1 MSESDSSSD
10 ESSSEEVQQQP
21 AKPTP
26 AKEESDSSSD
36 DSSDD
41 EEAPAK
47 TVTPAAKD
55 DDSSSDD
62 SSSDEEE
69 EEKKPAPAP
78 TPAKDDDDSSSDDSS
93 SDDEEE
99 PPKKTTAPAAAADD
113 DSSSDDSS
121 DEEEEEKKPEP
132 AVAKPAAKEDSS
144 DSDSSSD
151 EEEEEKTAPA
161 KTEAAADD
169 SSDDSSSE
177 DEEEEKAPA
186 KTAEAADDD
195 SSDDSSDDEEEKPA
209 AKAPEKEEPVEEP
222 EKIETFTPVMS
233 SGPVKILCEWNIAES
248 LGSMKETVS
257 ISRKRKLSDASSPAS
272 KKKQVTEKSAA
283 KSGSVSVEITKE
295 YNPDDFKS
303 NHLKDQTNTIFVK
316 GIDKN
321 AYEADIEAFF
331 TEQVCKPVSIRHKW
345 DEERPG
351 LAWITFATNEQAS
364 KAVIDC
370 NNEYIKDRYV
380 NTDWAEERKNSGKK
394 SFGSGP
400 KNANLKGTTN
410 RIWIG
415 NLHRECEN
423 ETLIDLF
430 KPTATPTDVFILGR
444 DESRPKM
451 AYCSFETTDLASAVV
466 ETYQGSSV
474 MDHNIRLDWA
484 EPRRDGGNGGRKRKQ
499 ELSEKQEGCVTCFVG
514 RLSDTVDDDKLVELF
529 KDCGEVTN
537 IRYMERDGEFKGVAF
552 VQFSE
557 TEATDKAVQLNGTS
571 FLGKNIRVDFAADR
585 KKREF

>member
-1 MSESDSSSD
+1 MR
-10 ESSSEEVQQQP
+10 
-21 AKPTP
+21 
-26 AKEESDSSSD
+26 
-36 DSSDD
+36 
-41 EEAPAK
+41 
-47 TVTPAAKD
+47 
-55 DDSSSDD
+55 
-62 SSSDEEE
+62 
-69 EEKKPAPAP
+69 KKNLL
-78 TPAKDDDDSSSDDSS
+78 
-93 SDDEEE
+93 
-99 PPKKTTAPAAAADD
+99 
-113 DSSSDDSS
+113 
-121 DEEEEEKKPEP
+121 
-132 AVAKPAAKEDSS
+132 
-144 DSDSSSD
+144 
-151 EEEEEKTAPA
+151 
-161 KTEAAADD
+161 
-169 SSDDSSSE
+169 
-177 DEEEEKAPA
+177 
-186 KTAEAADDD
+186 
-195 SSDDSSDDEEEKPA
+195 

-585 KKREF
+585 KKREY